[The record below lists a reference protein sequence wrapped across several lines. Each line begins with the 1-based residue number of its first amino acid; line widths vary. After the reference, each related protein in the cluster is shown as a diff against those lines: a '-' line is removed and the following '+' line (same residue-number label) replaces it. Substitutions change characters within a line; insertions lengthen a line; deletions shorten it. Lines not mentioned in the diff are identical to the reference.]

1 MKRYITVSCAA
12 LALSVALAS
21 VPSFAQS
28 ASSGDNAPIAKNVK
42 KHKKTHKLA
51 QGPAGLN
58 GGNAAGPGYAPWAGP
73 ANNYNNPISG
83 SPQDPG
89 MHKPLGTPSR

>member
-1 MKRYITVSCAA
+1 MKKLITISCAA

-28 ASSGDNAPIAKNVK
+28 PSDGTPAAKNVQ

-58 GGNAAGPGYAPWAGP
+58 YGAGGGYDRPWTGPAAGQK
-73 ANNYNNPISG
+73 NPISG
-83 SPQDPG
+83 SPQDPA
-89 MHKPLGTPSR
+89 MTHKPLGVPGR

>member
-1 MKRYITVSCAA
+1 MKRLITISCAA

-28 ASSGDNAPIAKNVK
+28 SSGNAPIAKNVK

-58 GGNAAGPGYAPWAGP
+58 YGAGGGLDRPWIGP
-73 ANNYNNPISG
+73 ATGTNNPISG
-83 SPQDPG
+83 SPQDPA
-89 MHKPLGTPSR
+89 MQHRP